1 MTNYRAFSVGF
12 VVLASFFLSGLKL
25 LTDNEVELVNKEP
38 VVISPISTIT
48 DSSEK
53 SQEKKIAQT
62 VVKRRPKKI
71 VRVEAASKQKSVI
84 SSELDTPLDLSVPFK
99 ATEKFDLEKKWLIP
113 HVVLDAFAFDPNNK
127 ARSLEL
133 NGDLLMTPDPQPEKR
148 KSVDG
153 AGISINIKP

>member
-12 VVLASFFLSGLKL
+12 IVIASFFLSGLKL

-38 VVISPISTIT
+38 VVISPISTIV

-53 SQEKKIAQT
+53 SQEKKIDQN
-62 VVKRRPKKI
+62 VVKRRSKKI
-71 VRVEAASKQKSVI
+71 VRVEAASKQKSVMP
-84 SSELDTPLDLSVPFK
+84 SELDTPLDLSVPFK

-113 HVVLDAFAFDPNNK
+113 HVVLDAFAFDPNK
-127 ARSLEL
+127 KVGSLEL
-133 NGDLLMTPDPQPEKR
+133 KGDLLMSPDPQPERR
-148 KSVDG
+148 KSLDG

>member
-12 VVLASFFLSGLKL
+12 VVIASFFLSGLKL

-53 SQEKKIAQT
+53 SKEKKIDQT
-62 VVKRRPKKI
+62 VVKRRSKKI
-71 VRVEAASKQKSVI
+71 VRVEVASKKMSVI
-84 SSELDTPLDLSVPFK
+84 PSELDTPLDLSVPFK

-113 HVVLDAFAFDPNNK
+113 NVILDAFAFDPNKK

-133 NGDLLMTPDPQPEKR
+133 NGHLLKSPDPQPEKR
-148 KSVDG
+148 KSLDG
-153 AGISINIKP
+153 AGVSINIKL